1 MKSMPFQ
8 LPASGPVLLGDVI
21 IARQTTEREASEEGK
36 TLPHHLAHLVVHGVL
51 HLLGYDHHS
60 ARDARIMEGRLPCPN
75 DHRTWGGRGSNKPC
89 ALCDVTIRG
98 DEVEYE
104 IETRNPSGVQVYRFH
119 FLCHGAWQYACAAAI

>member
-1 MKSMPFQ
+1 MSTAVIGREGEVVMRIENAKRWNPQTEAMPSHRIEHD
-8 LPASGPVLLGDVI
+8 L
-21 IARQTTEREASEEGK
+21 ERR
-36 TLPHHLAHLVVHGVL
+36 AH
-51 HLLGYDHHS
+51 
-60 ARDARIMEGRLPCPN
+60 ARIMEGRLPCPN
-75 DHRTWGGRGSNKPC
+75 DHRTWGGRGSNEPC